1 MRTAARFVP
10 IVLLAAAARRGV
22 RALGIAV
29 ALAGCANGEPDAAAD
44 RPAAAPDATMPA
56 ATAETWTPS
65 MTPLPQDVSSID
77 GMVQAWYDIV
87 SGPAGEPRNWSR
99 DSTLYSPGVRFV
111 IVGAGAD
118 GVEHA
123 TVTDHGTFAGESTP
137 GFEKNGFFEREIHR
151 ETQRIGNVA
160 YLLSTYE
167 WRRTPDGLVGG
178 RGVNSI
184 SLFFDGTRWWITQAM
199 WSDETPANP
208 IPPEL
213 LPGS

>member
-1 MRTAARFVP
+1 
-10 IVLLAAAARRGV
+10 
-22 RALGIAV
+22 
-29 ALAGCANGEPDAAAD
+29 
-44 RPAAAPDATMPA
+44 
-56 ATAETWTPS
+56 
-65 MTPLPQDVSSID
+65 
-77 GMVQAWYDIV
+77 MVQAWYDIV
-87 SGPAGEPRNWSR
+87 SGPAGEARNWSR

-118 GVEHA
+118 SVEHA
-123 TVTDHGTFAGESTP
+123 TVTDHGTFARESTP
-137 GFEKNGFFEREIHR
+137 GFEKNGFYEGEIHR

-167 WRRTPDGLVGG
+167 WRRTPDGPVGG

-199 WSDETPANP
+199 WSDETPATP

-213 LPGS
+213 LPDG

>member
-1 MRTAARFVP
+1 MRRRHRRNLSYLTGAGAAA
-10 IVLLAAAARRGV
+10 LAALV
-22 RALGIAV
+22 L
-29 ALAGCANGEPDAAAD
+29 GCANPAPDSAAAGATDAAT
-44 RPAAAPDATMPA
+44 PAAAPAS
-56 ATAETWTPS
+56 ETWTPS
-65 MTPLPQDVSSID
+65 MAPLPEDVSSID

-87 SGPAGEPRNWSR
+87 SGPAGEARNWSR

-123 TVTDHGTFAGESTP
+123 TVTDHGTFARESAP
-137 GFEKNGFFEREIHR
+137 GFEKNGFYEREIHR

-167 WRRTPDGLVGG
+167 WRRTPDGPVGG

-184 SLFFDGTRWWITQAM
+184 SLFHDGTRWWITQAM

-213 LPGS
+213 LPGGGSGS